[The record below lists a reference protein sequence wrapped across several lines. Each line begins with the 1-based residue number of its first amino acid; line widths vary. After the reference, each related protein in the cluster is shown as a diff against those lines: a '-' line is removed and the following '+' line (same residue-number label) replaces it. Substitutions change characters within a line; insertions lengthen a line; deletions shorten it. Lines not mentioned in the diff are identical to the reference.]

1 MKKAKGIR
9 RSVKEDQRLEKLHLE
24 LIDRIEKRL
33 HWPFDRVDPDV
44 LNYKIK
50 VKIEDMEEAPW

>member
-1 MKKAKGIR
+1 MIKKIR
-9 RSVKEDQRLEKLHLE
+9 YSLKETEALEKAHLE
-24 LIDRIEKRL
+24 LMGKIEKNQ

-50 VKIEDMEEAPW
+50 VKIEDMEEALF

>member
-1 MKKAKGIR
+1 MK
-9 RSVKEDQRLEKLHLE
+9 VKKKRYSLKDTEALEKAHLE
-24 LIDRIEKRL
+24 LIDRIDKGL

-50 VKIEDMEEAPW
+50 TKLDDLEEAPW